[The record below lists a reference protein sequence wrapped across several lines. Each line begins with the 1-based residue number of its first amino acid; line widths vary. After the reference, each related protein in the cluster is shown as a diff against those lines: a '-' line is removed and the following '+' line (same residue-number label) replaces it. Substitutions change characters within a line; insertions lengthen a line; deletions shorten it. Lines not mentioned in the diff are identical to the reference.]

1 MKNAGRFACLVMLAL
16 TASAAL
22 GGTIT
27 IPAGSGTLSFTENT
41 IYPGCVNKMGQ
52 DTTYD
57 QYNYSNFSYSVGGV
71 NTPLTGTDQAL
82 FSVVGGSCP
91 APKLPPVTFITTTA
105 EIVFTPTDLGSGTAT
120 VTPITTASG
129 YVNPKY
135 IVLGVTYAPPG
146 SQSFVQY
153 ADSTTLG
160 TNTSLTESF
169 AKGVSVMIKVSS
181 TLGAG
186 GTIPNIGGKWGV
198 SDTTTGTDS
207 NTFTDETDNSS
218 GVAITST
225 QQWLTKVPG
234 PASPYIGVDH
244 DYDVIWLWL
253 NPLVNITITQIG
265 SQPPTTTWTGYS
277 YDADDVPEMD
287 IYGVYLGWLTGTLST
302 PGPGTSD
309 FTPLER
315 TWAASNGQDWPAG
328 TSPSII
334 DPTDYAAIAAAD
346 PFSNPNYSVSVPNTP
361 AGNQTS
367 SDGRFTLTGN
377 QVVDYVQPSPGGQP
391 YTQALTE
398 STTKTQTQGEGAK
411 YTDVVATSVENIFK
425 GSFLFDSWSVDVTS
439 TTTLTFTDQWSQT
452 NTSSTQV
459 SATGSVTGPPCVV
472 SSGACSPVYTGPT
485 EFEVFQDNIYNTFM
499 FYPVN

>member
-1 MKNAGRFACLVMLAL
+1 MLAL
-16 TASAAL
+16 TASAAF
-22 GGTIT
+22 GTT
-27 IPAGSGTLSFTENT
+27 IVAGSGTLSFAENT
-41 IYPGCVNKMGQ
+41 TYPGCQNKMGQ

-71 NTPLTGTDQAL
+71 TTPLTGTDVAD
-82 FSVVGGSCP
+82 FSVVGGTCLL
-91 APKLPPVTFITTTA
+91 KLPSVTFITTTA
-105 EIVFTPTDLGSGTAT
+105 EIVFTPTISGSGTAT
-120 VTPITTASG
+120 VTAITTASG

-135 IVLGVTYAPPG
+135 IILGVTYAPPG

-153 ADSTTLG
+153 TDSTTVG

-169 AKGVSVMIKVSS
+169 AKGASVSVKVSS
-181 TLGAG
+181 TFGAG
-186 GTIPNIGGKWGV
+186 GKIVPDVGGTWGV

-207 NTFTDETDNSS
+207 NSFTDETDNSS
-218 GVAITST
+218 GVAVTST

-234 PASPYIGVDH
+234 PLSPYGVGVDH

-277 YDADDVPEMD
+277 YDADDVAEMD
-287 IYGVYLGWLTGTLST
+287 IYGVYLGWLTGHLSS

-315 TWAASNGQDWPAG
+315 AWAASNGQDWPAG

-334 DPTDYAAIAAAD
+334 DPTDYAAIAGAD
-346 PFSNPNYSVSVPNTP
+346 PFSNPNYTVSVPSTP
-361 AGNQTS
+361 PGNQTS

-391 YTQALTE
+391 YTQSLSE
-398 STTKTQTQGEGAK
+398 STTNTQTQGEGAK
-411 YTDVVATSVENIFK
+411 YTDVVATSVENMFK
-425 GSFLFDSWSVDVTS
+425 GSFLFDSWSVDLLS

-452 NTSSTQV
+452 NSIAKQV
-459 SATGSVTGPPCVV
+459 SATGSATGPPCVV
-472 SSGACSPVYTGPT
+472 SSGVCSPVYTGPT